1 MGTTLENPDL
11 QTALDSGTDMA
22 LLRLHFDIVIPR
34 NRYLEPSTLMDQEH
48 FADGACRSFPSQPRR
63 S

>member
-1 MGTTLENPDL
+1 MGTAQEKTDAEALKRDSD
-11 QTALDSGTDMA
+11 TASH
-22 LLRLHFDIVIPR
+22 RLHLDIDIPR
-34 NRYLEPSTLMDQEH
+34 NRYLELATLMDQEH

>member
-1 MGTTLENPDL
+1 MGAALEKPDI
-11 QTALDSGTDMA
+11 QAVLDRETDTA

-34 NRYLEPSTLMDQEH
+34 NRCLEPAILMDQEH
-48 FADGACRSFPSQPRR
+48 FADGACRSFPLQPRR

>member
-1 MGTTLENPDL
+1 MS
-11 QTALDSGTDMA
+11 TALEKPDVQSILDRGTDTA
-22 LLRLHFDIVIPR
+22 LLRPHLDIVIPR
-34 NRYLEPSTLMDQEH
+34 NRYLEPATLMDQEH

>member
-1 MGTTLENPDL
+1 MGTAQEKTDVE
-11 QTALDSGTDMA
+11 ALKIDTDTTSH
-22 LLRLHFDIVIPR
+22 RLHFDIVIPR
-34 NRYLEPSTLMDQEH
+34 NRYLEPATLMDQEH